1 MKLQIYSDLHMEFA
15 RFEPA
20 PSTADVV
27 ILAGDIDIKSRGV
40 SWANDTFQCPV
51 IYVCGNHEFYGGHIV
66 HTLRKMKEA
75 AVAHVHVL
83 ENEVLI
89 INQTRF
95 LVTTAW
101 TDYSSTGDVV
111 AAKRVAWDWM
121 NDFTVIRT
129 DENFR
134 RLRPDDLLA
143 KSQAAYAWLTG
154 ELDRPFAGKTVVVTH
169 HAPTSEYVSGD
180 FPAHLIAA
188 YANNWPELLGKADL
202 WVYGHTHI
210 AADFVKGGCRVVSNP
225 RGYPTEETGF
235 DQGFLI
241 EI

>member
-1 MKLQIYSDLHMEFA
+1 MKLQIYSDLHLGFA

-20 PSTADVV
+20 PSDADVV

-51 IYVCGNHEFYGGHIV
+51 IYVCGNHEYYGGHID

-75 AVAHVHVL
+75 AAAHVHVL

-89 INQTRF
+89 LNQTRF

-134 RLRPDDLLA
+134 RLRPDDLIA

-154 ELDRPFAGKTVVVTH
+154 ELDKPFAGKTVVVTH
-169 HAPTSEYVSGD
+169 HAPTSEYVRGD

-202 WVYGHTHI
+202 WVYGHTHL

-235 DQGFLI
+235 EQDFLL